1 MEEQQES
8 LSVFARTRR
17 RLAKE
22 KLLFRLGPLYVVRS
36 PLQYILLGWILAA
49 GMIWMALRVRF
60 LPVADTAI
68 TLIQWCSWPLLIGL
82 AVVVGVLFTFRLKV
96 RGKAGF
102 VLSTLI
108 FILTPFAAYS
118 MVETFNGLEAYAR
131 SASIV
136 FMNIVAFGLVY
147 LFFLVI
153 FGNYRW
159 AILFG
164 TGLLYLFAAACY
176 FIMIFRGTPF
186 VPLDILSSGTAA
198 NVADNYVFELSWNW
212 AVATVQCGLIMGF
225 GFQLGSAN
233 LKRVRWKLTLRA
245 LAVLVVLGAV
255 SIFFSE
261 AYLQEKGYAI
271 SYWNQEESYEQYG
284 NWLAFCINLRNVYPE
299 KPASYSADT
308 VDNVI
313 SSLLIDD
320 GISPKD
326 ERAYN
331 LLTGA
336 SDYEPS
342 DATPNI
348 IMIMNESFADLQSL
362 GSGFETNMDV
372 MPFFNSLQEN
382 TIRGTLQVSVTG
394 GGTACTEYEVLT
406 GNAQRFLPSG
416 AVAYS
421 ANIHDNTPSMVWTL
435 REQGYQTEAFH
446 PYYISGWNR
455 EKAYT
460 YLGFEDYTFLEDIL
474 PEEILDMT
482 YNDRVSAVEG
492 IDPEDGDVYNRDYM
506 SDHYDFK
513 LVEELYEA
521 RNTAEPFF
529 LFNVTI
535 QNHGGYTDGCP
546 NFKESVHI
554 TDMEGDYPQAER
566 YLSLM
571 HASDQAFEELISYFE
586 DVDEPTIVVMF
597 GDHQPGVEQEFYEE
611 LYGGKSLDELSE
623 EDLMTRFQ
631 TPFVIWANY
640 DIPETNIGTISANY
654 LSTLVMETAGVKMT
668 QYNRYLASLYS
679 RVPVIS
685 NVGFQDANGESS
697 YSCVG
702 TDYESLINDYQCVA
716 YNNLLDYSNRN
727 WSLFSLNEQDP
738 TSDE

>member
-8 LSVFARTRR
+8 LSVFTRTRR

-22 KLLFRLGPLYVVRS
+22 KLLFRLGTLYLVRS
-36 PLQYILLGWILAA
+36 PIQYILLGWLLTA
-49 GMIWMALRVRF
+49 GMIWLTLKVQN
-60 LPVADTAI
+60 LPVPDAAPA
-68 TLIQWCSWPLLIGL
+68 LVKWCSWRLLIGL
-82 AVVVGVLFTFRLKV
+82 AVLVGLLFTFRLKV

-102 VLSTLI
+102 VLSSLI
-108 FILTPFAAYS
+108 FVLAPFAAYS
-118 MVETFNGLEAYAR
+118 MVETFNGLEAYSR
-131 SASIV
+131 SVSII

-164 TGLLYLFAAACY
+164 TGLLYLFAATCY

-299 KPASYSADT
+299 KPVSYSADT

-336 SDYEPS
+336 ADYEPS

-362 GSGFETNMDV
+362 GSGFETNIDV

-474 PEEILDMT
+474 PEEMLEMAS
-482 YNDRVSAVEG
+482 NDRMEAVES

-535 QNHGGYTDGCP
+535 QNHGGYTDGAS

-554 TDMEGDYPQAER
+554 TDMEGYYPQAER

-571 HASDQAFEELISYFE
+571 RASDQAFEELISYFE
-586 DVDEPTIVVMF
+586 EVDEPTIVVMF
-597 GDHQPGVEQEFYEE
+597 GDHQPSVEQEFYEE

-623 EDLMTRFQ
+623 AELQTRFQ

-640 DIPETNIGTISANY
+640 DIPEAEIDAISANY
-654 LSTLVMETAGVKMT
+654 LSTLIMEVAGVDMP

-685 NVGFQDANGESS
+685 NVGYQDAQGNVS
-697 YSCVG
+697 YSCEG
-702 TDYESLINDYQCVA
+702 TDYERYVYDYQCVA

-727 WSLFSLNEQDP
+727 WSLFSLDGQDL
-738 TSDE
+738 TTLE